1 MNPVT
6 IEAIKTFLSGLL
18 KDAIPD
24 KDINVELT
32 IKINI
37 SKPKKENEDV

>member
-1 MNPVT
+1 MDPILLT
-6 IEAIKTFLSGLL
+6 AIKTFLTDII
-18 KDAIPD
+18 KEVIPN

-37 SKPKKENEDV
+37 SNPKKEEDV